1 MAEDNTVALPICDVC
16 RVEQGIGE
24 ARYRVRTG
32 SGRSQGPFSRE
43 QVVDQLRKKL
53 LTGTDRVTQQGDDWG
68 QIDQHPEFLG
78 YFVPGDPLHAALNQ
92 LREEEESRLSSR
104 RRREVFGG
112 AGKVLVVAALLGT
125 PLGLYA
131 LDIDVLPDSIVDSVK
146 GGTEST
152 LEEMGR
158 TITKAVDEEAAERE
172 LAEQMGLPGVEVI
185 EQIRAEWPE
194 AASPVDQR
202 LALANRGMLQG
213 TQAGV
218 ENARR
223 ELEYAV
229 AAEDENVAALSS
241 LAVVYSQL
249 GDSSNGL
256 HGRALEL
263 YNRAQALDETHIG
276 VLRAQAGMAV
286 VNSAWEEAEQKSR
299 ACLGA
304 HSDDGICN
312 WYLGHALT
320 KLGKYEEAEE
330 ALLKAKAGMEDAP
343 VIDLALGHA
352 GLETHRYAE
361 AIGPLNA
368 FAERYPDDPG
378 IHELLARYHREVGA
392 WDDAIAEGLRAAEL
406 DPDSLEGRYIA
417 GTLLLHVKGDGKASW
432 ELMKGLHDSS
442 DIDGRNQR
450 ADVLLQMCLAATA
463 AGDAPAATDICVELT
478 DHSSGW
484 APGQLAEAWAWRLAG
499 DNAKAEEALKLADN
513 TSVEGWELARYHLE
527 AGRFYNSL
535 DRERLA
541 LFELEAAV
549 GADPTYADAY
559 FGNAAALLAVGNARE
574 ALALISDTWTMDWTI
589 DTQRD
594 PVVTI
599 PRESVDFAAIAGLVK
614 KEIPQGDPLSERL
627 TATLGILEAQ
637 QCLRT
642 GKGCSRARTNLISA
656 VNEDDANL
664 AIQAYLGHLAIR
676 SERWDEAI
684 RHYTRVLSSRT
695 AVPVVHSLNGYAH
708 AQKGNPEVAEQ
719 QLQMAGKHGV
729 GVQGI
734 ARRHADA
741 LRLLDKR
748 DEAVEMART
757 AIEDEQNDYVS
768 KALLLELGQP

>member
-1 MAEDNTVALPICDVC
+1 MAEDASVALPTCDVC
-16 RVEQGIGE
+16 KVEQGVGD
-24 ARYRVRTG
+24 ARYSVRSG

-43 QVVDQLRKKL
+43 QVVDQLRKRL
-53 LTGTDRVTQQGDDWG
+53 LTGMDRIAQDGGDWL
-68 QIDQHPEFLG
+68 QIDQHPDFLG
-78 YFVPGDPLHAALNQ
+78 YFIPGDPLYAALNQ
-92 LREEEESRLSSR
+92 LRDDEQSRLDSR
-104 RRREVFGG
+104 RRREIFGG
-112 AGKVLVVAALLGT
+112 AGKVLAVAALLGA
-125 PLGLYA
+125 PLVLYA
-131 LDIDVLPDSIVDSVK
+131 LDIDVLPDSMVNSLK
-146 GGTEST
+146 GGTENT
-152 LEEMGR
+152 LEEVGR

-172 LAEQMGLPGVEVI
+172 LAEQMGLPGVEVV

-229 AAEDENVAALSS
+229 AAEDENVEALSS

-249 GDSSNGL
+249 GNSDNGL
-256 HGRALEL
+256 HTRAVEL
-263 YNRAQALDETHIG
+263 YNRAQAIDGTHIG

-286 VNSAWEEAEQKSR
+286 VNSAWGEAEQKAR

-320 KLGKYEEAEE
+320 KLGKYEEAEQ
-330 ALLKAKAGMEDAP
+330 ALVKAKEVMDDAP

-392 WDDAIAEGLRAAEL
+392 WDDAIAEGRRAAEL
-406 DPDSLEGRYIA
+406 APESLEGRYIA
-417 GTLLLHVKGDGKASW
+417 GTLLFHAKGDAKGGW
-432 ELMKGLHDSS
+432 ELLKGLDEFS
-442 DIDGRNQR
+442 DLDDRERR

-463 AGDAPAATDICVELT
+463 AGDVSAATEVCVDLT
-478 DHSSGW
+478 EHSTGW

-499 DNAKAEEALKLADN
+499 DDAKAEEALKLADN

-527 AGRFYNSL
+527 AARFYDSMG
-535 DRERLA
+535 RERLA
-541 LFELEAAV
+541 LFEFEAAV

-559 FGNAAALLAVGNARE
+559 FGNAGALLTVGNARE
-574 ALALISDTWTMDWTI
+574 ALTLIQDTWTMDWSV
-589 DTQRD
+589 DSQRD
-594 PVVTI
+594 PVVTV
-599 PRESVDFAAIAGLVK
+599 PRGPTDFAAIAGLVK
-614 KEIPQGDPLSERL
+614 DKIPQGDPLSERL

-642 GKGCSRARTNLISA
+642 GKGCSRARTNLTSA
-656 VNEDDANL
+656 VSRDEANL
-664 AIQAYLGHLAIR
+664 AVQAYLGHLAVR

-684 RHYTRVLSSRT
+684 GRYTRVLASRA

-708 AQKGNPEVAEQ
+708 ARAGNPVMAEE

-734 ARRHADA
+734 ARRQAESLH
-741 LRLLDKR
+741 LLDKR